1 MFALKNTWVLI
12 EFYKEE
18 IETIIIVKFT
28 LYKKNLTNIVLTKR
42 HNMKILA
49 IDDEKLMLLY
59 LEKRLQELG
68 YGIMTAESGEDGVEL
83 FNSFKPDLVI
93 VDINMPGM
101 SGLEVVKYIRNVQKS
116 ETPIM
121 ILSGNTDDNVINEGY
136 SLGIEDYMKK
146 PISLNE
152 VSSRVKKI
160 LEEQ

>member
-1 MFALKNTWVLI
+1 
-12 EFYKEE
+12 
-18 IETIIIVKFT
+18 
-28 LYKKNLTNIVLTKR
+28 
-42 HNMKILA
+42 MKILA

-68 YGIMTAESGEDGVEL
+68 YGIKTAESGEDGVEL

-136 SLGIEDYMKK
+136 NLGIEDYMKK

-160 LEEQ
+160 LEEK